1 MTSVKAVSSF
11 SCGGTWSKPGCQTFG
26 WITDGCC
33 GAGNEEKGVNNT
45 AQHNREV
52 RMWPAGTWQRER
64 KRVVSS
70 RKLWSCSISKTT
82 CGTSTGQ
89 TGTGS
94 SLPSTG
100 SQKGLL
106 TTIQL
111 KRKPESSLP
120 RHTVAHSNAQE
131 GDGMSNMRHTWT
143 NMRPLKVQEDKARIS
158 NWALIPFIL
167 LLFWLS
173 FLLNRKYM
181 KNKNKIIKNILLSI
195 QMAPQWTLSKPGQ
208 PFVCVWSTFDFIHC

>member
-1 MTSVKAVSSF
+1 MRLNQESADKMTSVKAVSSF

-82 CGTSTGQ
+82 CGTSAGQ

-100 SQKGLL
+100 SRKGLL

-143 NMRPLKVQEDKARIS
+143 NMRPLKVQEDKARLPWQWQDLPTEHWS
-158 NWALIPFIL
+158 P
-167 LLFWLS
+167 LFYYS
-173 FLLNRKYM
+173 FGFHFCWIENIW
-181 KNKNKIIKNILLSI
+181 KIKIK
-195 QMAPQWTLSKPGQ
+195 
-208 PFVCVWSTFDFIHC
+208 